1 MSFLEDVLGVK
12 RREVAALA
20 SNPPGRPRAPRRPGF
35 AEALRAPGLSVI
47 AEIKRR
53 SPSRGD
59 IAPGLDVA
67 ETARAYA
74 RGGAAA
80 VSCLTERAF
89 FGARDGDFEAA
100 GVAALP
106 RLRKDFVIH
115 ELQID
120 ESAAMGAAAIL
131 LIARILDDA
140 RLAALH
146 AYASGL
152 DLDVLVEVHDE
163 SEIDRALAAG
173 AAVIGV
179 NNRDL
184 ATLSVDPRRAERLR
198 PRIPAGVVSVAES
211 GVRARADVERIAAA
225 GFDAVLIG
233 EALATSPDPAATLRT
248 LLGRGEEAAS

>member
-1 MSFLEDVLGVK
+1 MSFLDDVLVVK
-12 RREVAALA
+12 GREVAALG
-20 SNPPGRPRAPRRPGF
+20 SNPPVRSHALLGAGF

-53 SPSRGD
+53 SPSKGD

-67 ETARAYA
+67 ETVRAYA
-74 RGGAAA
+74 RGGAMA
-80 VSCLTERAF
+80 VSCLTDREF

-100 GVAALP
+100 GAATLP
-106 RLRKDFVIH
+106 RLRKDFILH

-120 ESAAMGAAAIL
+120 ESAAMGSAAIL
-131 LIARILDDA
+131 LIARLLDDA

-146 AYASGL
+146 AHASDLG
-152 DLDVLVEVHDE
+152 LDVLVEVHDAG
-163 SEIDRALAAG
+163 EIVRALAAG

-184 ATLSVDPRRAERLR
+184 ATLSVDPQRAERLR
-198 PRIPAGVVSVAES
+198 PLIPAGVVSVAES
-211 GVRARADVERIAAA
+211 GVRTRADVERIEAA

-233 EALATSPDPAATLRT
+233 ETLATSPDPAATLRA